1 MNLAPHRLAGK
12 EQTAVVASSDPY
24 FRDQI
29 LKRLE
34 SRCWVGQ
41 EVSGGAEALAKV
53 EEGGCRALLLDRW
66 LPDLHVDEL
75 IEIVQANHPEVEV
88 IVLDPATGNPWESQ
102 GDSFNS
108 RWLELIGDGP
118 QTTALTLPT
127 EKSAIPDRGRR
138 GRSPQEEPLPG
149 MLGTCAAM
157 RRVYRLARLIV
168 PRDTTVYLMGETGT
182 GKELVARAIHQLG
195 PRAHSPFV
203 IINCAAIPETLL
215 EAELFGHVRG
225 AFTGAFQ
232 SRLGHIQAAHGGT
245 LLLDEVGE
253 LPLGMQAK
261 LLRFLQQGEV
271 QRLGST
277 DVFRVD
283 VRVIAATNANLS
295 RRVEEGQFREDLY
308 YRLAVFPI
316 QLAPL
321 RARYKDILPLADH
334 FLQIFCAEAGVPVK
348 RISLAAAELLE
359 RYAWPGNVRELKH
372 MVERAFILSEVGEEL
387 LPAHLS
393 LSKDMG
399 VAGYPVESPPSANGL
414 SYPRRHR
421 EQCSP
426 VPPCPAVRSR
436 TPGT

>member
-1 MNLAPHRLAGK
+1 MNHNCAKLAGG
-12 EQTAVVASSDPY
+12 EQAAVVASSNPY
-24 FRDQI
+24 FREQI

-41 EVSGGAEALAKV
+41 EASGGAEALAKV
-53 EEGGCRALLLDRW
+53 EEGGCGVLLLDRW

-75 IEIVQANHPEVEV
+75 IEMVRAHHPEVEV

-102 GDSFNS
+102 GDSLDS
-108 RWLELIGDGP
+108 CWRELFGDGP
-118 QTTALTLPT
+118 PTAALTLPAEENT
-127 EKSAIPDRGRR
+127 LLDQGRR
-138 GRSPQEEPLPG
+138 GPSPQEEPLPG

-157 RRVYRLARLIV
+157 RRVYKLARLIV
-168 PRDTTVYLMGETGT
+168 PRDTTVYLLGETGT

-195 PRAHSPFV
+195 SRSHSPFV
-203 IINCAAIPETLL
+203 VINCAAIPETLL

-295 RRVEEGQFREDLY
+295 RRMDEGRFREDLY

-316 QLAPL
+316 ELAPL
-321 RARYKDILPLADH
+321 QARREDILPLAEH
-334 FLQIFCAEAGVPVK
+334 FLQTFCAAAGVPVK
-348 RISLAAAELLE
+348 RISLAVAESLE
-359 RYAWPGNVRELKH
+359 HYAWPGNVRELKH

-387 LPAHLS
+387 LPAHFS
-393 LSKDMG
+393 LAMDVGIS
-399 VAGYPVESPPSANGL
+399 GYPLEGRPSAHGL
-414 SYPRRHR
+414 SYLRRH
-421 EQCSP
+421 
-426 VPPCPAVRSR
+426 
-436 TPGT
+436 G

>member
-1 MNLAPHRLAGK
+1 MNLHPPRLAGK
-12 EQTAVVASSDPY
+12 EQAAVVASSNPY
-24 FRDQI
+24 FREQI

-41 EVSGGAEALAKV
+41 EASGGAEALAKV

-66 LPDLHVDEL
+66 LPDLHVAEL
-75 IEIVQANHPEVEV
+75 IEIIRAQHPEVEV
-88 IVLDPATGNPWESQ
+88 IVLDPATGNPWESSY
-102 GDSFNS
+102 DS
-108 RWLELIGDGP
+108 RWQELIGDGP
-118 QTTALTLPT
+118 PT
-127 EKSAIPDRGRR
+127 PASTRPAEESAIFDQGRR
-138 GRSPQEEPLPG
+138 GLNPQEEPLPG

-157 RRVYRLARLIV
+157 RHVYRLARLIV
-168 PRDTTVYLMGETGT
+168 PRDTTVYLIGETGT

-195 PRAHSPFV
+195 PRSSSPFV
-203 IINCAAIPETLL
+203 VINCAAIPETLL

-283 VRVIAATNANLS
+283 VRVIAATNANLC
-295 RRVEEGQFREDLY
+295 RRVEEGRFREDLY

-316 QLAPL
+316 LLAPL
-321 RARYKDILPLADH
+321 QARGKDILLLAEH
-334 FLQIFCAEAGVPVK
+334 FLQTFRAEAGVPVK
-348 RISLAAAELLE
+348 CISMAAAELLE

-372 MVERAFILSEVGEEL
+372 MVERAFILSEVGAEL
-387 LPAHLS
+387 LPAHFS
-393 LSKDMG
+393 LPRG
-399 VAGYPVESPPSANGL
+399 VKVSGYSVEGQPSASGL
-414 SYPRRHR
+414 TYPRHHR
-421 EQCSP
+421 
-426 VPPCPAVRSR
+426 
-436 TPGT
+436 